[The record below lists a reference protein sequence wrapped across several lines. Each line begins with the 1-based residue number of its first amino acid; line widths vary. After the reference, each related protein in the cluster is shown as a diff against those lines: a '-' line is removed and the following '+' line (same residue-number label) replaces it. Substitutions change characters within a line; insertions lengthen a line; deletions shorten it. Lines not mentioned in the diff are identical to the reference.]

1 MASSA
6 SCWCWRRK
14 AGGRLW
20 TDQTV
25 SPGERSKHPRSVHVT
40 LFVRITLHFWTQP
53 DQLFWCKFDNG
64 LEFRNDASCAKYM
77 TNRLAG
83 PPLLNQPPGPPLR
96 KPLRPPPVEPT
107 LAPTRTSRPAP
118 CPFSAPF
125 AIIQSI
131 TTTYSRKRVK
141 YARLIRQCGQPLP
154 TTLARHGI
162 HAPSCSRGLEAG
174 SGRSRSHGGTAVAL
188 CSASRA
194 CSSATLAGMLAARSL
209 LSPGSARRSKS
220 CGGR

>member
-1 MASSA
+1 MQPSLAIAHLLQVTIDHVRYAVARKPEHRLERMARSEHD
-6 SCWCWRRK
+6 WRGARHLQRLAG
-14 AGGRLW
+14 AGGGRQEVDCGL
-20 TDQTV
+20 TRPSV
-25 SPGERSKHPRSVHVT
+25 PGEKSKHPRSVHVT
-40 LFVRITLHFWTQP
+40 LFVRVTLHFWTQP

-107 LAPTRTSRPAP
+107 LAPTRPSRPAP

-131 TTTYSRKRVK
+131 TYSRKRVV
-141 YARLIRQCGQPLP
+141 RGSLC
-154 TTLARHGI
+154 TTPPRVPGAPHG
-162 HAPSCSRGLEAG
+162 PW
-174 SGRSRSHGGTAVAL
+174 TV
-188 CSASRA
+188 
-194 CSSATLAGMLAARSL
+194 
-209 LSPGSARRSKS
+209 
-220 CGGR
+220 